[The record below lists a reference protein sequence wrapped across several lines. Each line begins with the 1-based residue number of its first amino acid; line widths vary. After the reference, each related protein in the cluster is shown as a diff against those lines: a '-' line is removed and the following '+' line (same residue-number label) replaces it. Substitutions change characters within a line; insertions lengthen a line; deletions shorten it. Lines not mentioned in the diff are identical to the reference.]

1 MKKKLSALVLFAI
14 ISTPALASEN
24 NPSPM
29 KGMSHSPEHAQ
40 EIHLNLKELEVIMGE
55 IKTEKNH
62 EKLMGLIHKHMEGM
76 KQGMGMMKGMKN
88 EAVKQETSVRVDNL
102 EARMEVMQSMME
114 QMMEHSSYFEKSR
127 DDTRGR

>member
-1 MKKKLSALVLFAI
+1 
-14 ISTPALASEN
+14 
-24 NPSPM
+24 
-29 KGMSHSPEHAQ
+29 
-40 EIHLNLKELEVIMGE
+40 MGE
-55 IKTEKNH
+55 IRTEKNH